1 MIQGIGTINPS
12 WVKQV
17 EDVQNKAN
25 PAGAAQLTEK
35 FGTFLQEAIDD
46 LNKQQLGVDDMNQ
59 KFVKGEITDVHQLM
73 VASEKASLGL
83 ELAVQV
89 RNKAIEAYQDIMR
102 IQI

>member
-1 MIQGIGTINPS
+1 M
-12 WVKQV
+12 
-17 EDVQNKAN
+17 
-25 PAGAAQLTEK
+25 
-35 FGTFLQEAIDD
+35 DD
-46 LNKQQLGVDDMNQ
+46 LNKQQLSVDDMNQ
-59 KFVKGEITDVHQLM
+59 KFVKGEITDIHQLM

>member
-1 MIQGIGTINPS
+1 
-12 WVKQV
+12 
-17 EDVQNKAN
+17 
-25 PAGAAQLTEK
+25 
-35 FGTFLQEAIDD
+35 
-46 LNKQQLGVDDMNQ
+46 
-59 KFVKGEITDVHQLM
+59 M